1 MVKKKSAKSKIAW
14 WNRRLPLKF
23 FWPLFVVLAIF
34 FALSIFNIFSIY
46 QVRREMLQD
55 ISDIKEVIG
64 VASAGAIS
72 DYRVT
77 RNLQLSPD
85 LVVETQLTATDTEG
99 LDLNGMVDPNAFTP
113 PASEEL
119 LNGTMASFGDSFSGM
134 AYIDSSQTNMFWDEV
149 MTAFTFPPLY
159 EVKKQSDC
167 SEPDCGLSRANID
180 PQSVC
185 LRAGCL
191 RKTEDLRLFFN
202 NKELKLPPALS
213 GQTLSSIT
221 LFGLE
226 NSWLIGLV
234 SGPASSERGWVYRFD
249 GLAFSPLITNET
261 EFQIKPRFER
271 GGGHIAFGG
280 DDDDFLALY
289 SGYDGSAF
297 RFRGN
302 SREDVS
308 RFFGLRITDGGFR
321 AQILKMGSGQDSIFY
336 ICSVTEN
343 KPKVIKIWSKDDLN
357 SGGALDFSPSFFRD
371 SLTPDSILCAI
382 SDVAKRELSI
392 SSHKSGAY
400 SLWRA
405 QDRGFDNS
413 ITRQVTSINLNRK
426 SEEKIKAAVLAD
438 VGAEFIGNYSG
449 GDISFYLAN
458 RKDAFEGAPAFLWH
472 GFESSSNELYWR
484 IIANPSPNT
493 YYSPWFNH
501 INRLDYLFVE

>member
-1 MVKKKSAKSKIAW
+1 MVKKKKSKAKIAW

-34 FALSIFNIFSIY
+34 FALSVFNVFSIY

-55 ISDIKEVIG
+55 ISDIKEIISVT
-64 VASAGAIS
+64 SAGAS
-72 DYRVT
+72 ADYKVT
-77 RNLQLSPD
+77 RNLELSAD
-85 LVVETQLTATDTEG
+85 VALEAEITEMETEN
-99 LDLNGMVDPNAFTP
+99 LDLAGMVDHNAFVP
-113 PASEEL
+113 PATEEL
-119 LNGTMASFGDSFSGM
+119 LSGTMASFGDSFSGL
-134 AYIDSSQTNMFWDEV
+134 AYIDSFQTNMFWDEM

-159 EVKKQSDC
+159 EVSKQSDC

-202 NKELKLPPALS
+202 NRELKLPPALN
-213 GQTLSSIT
+213 GQTLNSVT

-234 SGPASSERGWVYRFD
+234 TGPTTSERGWVYLFD

-321 AQILKMGSGQDSIFY
+321 AQILKMGAGQSSVFY

-343 KPKVIKIWSKDDLN
+343 KPKVIKIWAKDDLN
-357 SGGALDFSPSFFRD
+357 SGGALDFSSSFFRGD
-371 SLTPDSILCAI
+371 LIPDSILCGI
-382 SDVAKRELSI
+382 SNVAKRELSI
-392 SSHKSGAY
+392 SSHKSGSY

-413 ITRQVTSINLNRK
+413 IARQVTSVNLNRK

-438 VGAEFIGNYSG
+438 VGAEFIGNYTG

-458 RKDAFEGAPAFLWH
+458 RKDEFKGAPAFLWH
-472 GFESSSNELYWR
+472 GFESSGNELYWR
-484 IIANPSPNT
+484 IIANPSPNP
-493 YYSPWFNH
+493 YYSPWFSH
-501 INRLDYLFVE
+501 VNRLDYLFVE